1 MRDELQAITNS
12 KNGQAAGEDGGV
24 GLGGV
29 GVVDGRRAAGEDDAS
44 ASGVVQ
50 GSTTEKTLNS
60 RMRRA
65 MSCVYCEPKSR
76 MTMVELAGGV
86 TPSV

>member
-1 MRDELQAITNS
+1 MMPR
-12 KNGQAAGEDGGV
+12 
-24 GLGGV
+24 GLSA
-29 GVVDGRRAAGEDDAS
+29 RTS

-76 MTMVELAGGV
+76 MTMVEVAGM
-86 TPSV
+86 